1 MYSMFKRSTPVI
13 LILLS
18 CNSYS
23 SDNVYPPKYSEADK
37 QKKIERLRDLATKTQ
52 AEKIKSSSNYN
63 KAMFDAARR
72 GYGGYSDMNVEF
84 AINDRELSRA
94 EIASIENTR
103 RNAAIMREQLKG
115 LK

>member
-1 MYSMFKRSTPVI
+1 MNSMFKKYTPVI

-23 SDNVYPPKYSEADK
+23 SDNVYPPKYSEGDK
-37 QKKIERLRDLATKTQ
+37 QKNIERLRELATKTQ
-52 AEKIKSSSNYN
+52 AETIKSSSNYN
-63 KAMFDAARR
+63 KAMFDAARM
-72 GYGGYSDMNVEF
+72 GYGGYSDINVEF
-84 AINDRELSRA
+84 DINDRGLSQA
-94 EIASIENTR
+94 EKASIENTR

>member
-1 MYSMFKRSTPVI
+1 MYSWFKSYTPVI

-18 CNSYS
+18 CNGYS
-23 SDNVYPPKYSEADK
+23 SDNVYPPKYSETDK
-37 QKKIERLRDLATKTQ
+37 QKNIERLRDLAMKSQ
-52 AEKIKSSSNYN
+52 AETINSSSNYN
-63 KAMFDAARR
+63 KAMFDAARM

-84 AINDRELSRA
+84 DIKDRGLSEA
-94 EIASIENTR
+94 EKASIENTR

>member
-1 MYSMFKRSTPVI
+1 MQSWFKSYTPVI

-18 CNSYS
+18 CNGYS
-23 SDNVYPPKYSEADK
+23 SDNVYPPKYSETDK
-37 QKKIERLRDLATKTQ
+37 QKNIERLRDLAMKSQ
-52 AEKIKSSSNYN
+52 AETINSSSNYN
-63 KAMFDAARR
+63 KAMFDAARM

-84 AINDRELSRA
+84 DIKDRGLSQA
-94 EIASIENTR
+94 EKASIENTR

>member
-1 MYSMFKRSTPVI
+1 MYSWFKSYTPVI

-18 CNSYS
+18 CNGYS
-23 SDNVYPPKYSEADK
+23 SDNVYPPKYSETDK
-37 QKKIERLRDLATKTQ
+37 QKNIERLRDLAMKSQ
-52 AEKIKSSSNYN
+52 AETINSSSNYN
-63 KAMFDAARR
+63 KAMFDAARM

-84 AINDRELSRA
+84 DIKDRGLSQA
-94 EIASIENTR
+94 EKASIENTR